1 MNYSKKS
8 KLILVISVIYLIFFF
23 ALSTGLINAILEDV
37 NVPEG
42 LTIVPSRSLQTLS
55 ETIIITLILFVGVF
69 VSFLLYRSG
78 QSNTP
83 KTQYGFLIGGFF
95 VIAMSLVLGLMII
108 NIKLS
113 L

>member
-1 MNYSKKS
+1 LNYNKKS

-23 ALSTGLINAILEDV
+23 ALSSGIINAIIEGV

-69 VSFLLYRSG
+69 GSFLVYRAGHS
-78 QSNTP
+78 TTT
-83 KTQYGFLIGGFF
+83 KTQYGFLIGGLF
-95 VIAMSLVLGLMII
+95 VMTMSLVLGLMII
-108 NIKLS
+108 NIKLNQ
-113 L
+113 

>member
-1 MNYSKKS
+1 MNYNKKS

-23 ALSTGLINAILEDV
+23 ALSSGLINAVIEGV

-69 VSFLLYRSG
+69 GSFLVYRAGHS
-78 QSNTP
+78 TTT

-95 VIAMSLVLGLMII
+95 VMTMSLVLGLMII
-108 NIKLS
+108 NIKLN